1 MQRGSV
7 LRGALARMPSGTS
20 GAATPVTPKSSQSSP
35 PPNYQNPQPQTV
47 RDQGDGLQRVSPGIY
62 RNAGGQL
69 VNSAGGQLP
78 ANVYRQPGYAQT
90 NPMQPKA
97 PAPIQQPQWRPP
109 APYTNQPVNNL
120 PWNFPGAYAGIPATP
135 EPNQNMRA
143 DVMPYQSSNSGYGI
157 DSNNQYNQPLQQSSA
172 PSLQPGMA
180 IGPGGRIMT
189 PQQLQAMQQRNPQM
203 FQSQQSYQ
211 QQYNTL
217 APQNTVGANA
227 NIYQQAIQGMNPRQS
242 NG

>member
-1 MQRGSV
+1 MQRGTI

-143 DVMPYQSSNSGYGI
+143 DVMPSMTPWQSQFGQQAPSYQFA
-157 DSNNQYNQPLQQSSA
+157 QPLGQQ
-172 PSLQPGMA
+172 
-180 IGPGGRIMT
+180 
-189 PQQLQAMQQRNPQM
+189 QQNAA
-203 FQSQQSYQ
+203 YQ

>member
-1 MQRGSV
+1 MQRGSI

-120 PWNFPGAYAGIPATP
+120 PWNFSGVFGQGIGQDFGGGQ
-135 EPNQNMRA
+135 EQNMRT
-143 DVMPYQSSNSGYGI
+143 DVMPSMTPWQSQFGQQAPSYQFA
-157 DSNNQYNQPLQQSSA
+157 QPLGQQ
-172 PSLQPGMA
+172 
-180 IGPGGRIMT
+180 
-189 PQQLQAMQQRNPQM
+189 QQNAA
-203 FQSQQSYQ
+203 YQ